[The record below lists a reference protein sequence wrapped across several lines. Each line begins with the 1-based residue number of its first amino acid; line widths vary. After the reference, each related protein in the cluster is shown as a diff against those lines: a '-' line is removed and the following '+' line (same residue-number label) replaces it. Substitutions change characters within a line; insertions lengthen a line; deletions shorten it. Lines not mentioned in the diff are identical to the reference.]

1 MAKRIEK
8 NPDHWSEV
16 TGMPDDW
23 DKKNIEALLAKFEK
37 RKFKVEGFVI
47 SGKRLIQLCVA
58 EAKRSHQLDGANAMR
73 NPRGI
78 KSKGIDARIRL
89 SLPTVLEAEISMAYP
104 AMFKDNNQHEWFIKN
119 FPQFRVI

>member
-8 NPDHWSEV
+8 APEHWSDA

-23 DKKNIEALLAKFEK
+23 DKKNIEALIRNFEK

-47 SGKRLIQLCVA
+47 SGKRFIQLCVA
-58 EAKRSHQLDGANAMR
+58 EAQRAHQLDGINALSNKNGM
-73 NPRGI
+73 
-78 KSKGIDARIRL
+78 KSKDIEARVRL
-89 SLPTVLEAEISMAYP
+89 SLPTVLEAEISLAYP
-104 AMFKDNNQHEWFIKN
+104 AMFKDNAQHEWFIKN